1 MKTIEAGDICENE
14 PCDHPATGLWV
25 GDNGTLT
32 ISRDYLQAFKLR
44 DDDAMIQG
52 WEKSRWLK
60 AADARD
66 RAAAALARAEKEA
79 T

>member
-32 ISRDYLQAFKLR
+32 ISRDYLQAKWCACCMTKAQIKYAEGAVARLESLRAKLVTECE
-44 DDDAMIQG
+44 G
-52 WEKSRWLK
+52 
-60 AADARD
+60 
-66 RAAAALARAEKEA
+66 
-79 T
+79 